1 MDKKILQKE
10 NTRNKIVIAYIS
22 RFDAV
27 DTPYKK
33 KLENQ
38 LIDLIKILNK
48 LKKEIIFKIHPT
60 KNSIHYRAIL
70 KKYAKFKW
78 KESKKI

>member
-1 MDKKILQKE
+1 MD
-10 NTRNKIVIAYIS
+10 VS
-22 RFDAV
+22 
-27 DTPYKK
+27 YKK

-60 KNSIHYRAIL
+60 KNSIYYRILL

-78 KESKKI
+78 TGSNKNLIELSQNCL

>member
-1 MDKKILQKE
+1 M
-10 NTRNKIVIAYIS
+10 
-22 RFDAV
+22 FH
-27 DTPYKK
+27 YKK

-60 KNSIHYRAIL
+60 ENIQFITEHY
-70 KKYAKFKW
+70 
-78 KESKKI
+78 